1 MSFNNGGYGDQFQ
14 GQAQGDMNNQ
24 TPQPGDMGQPMGQPM
39 DTSGNGFPP
48 QGNMGPPGSAG
59 GDGQGQGAGKTTL
72 W

>member
-1 MSFNNGGYGDQFQ
+1 MSFNNGYGDQFQ
-14 GQAQGDMNNQ
+14 GQPQPQGDMNNQ
-24 TPQPGDMGQPMGQPM
+24 TPQPGDMGQPMDQ
-39 DTSGNGFPP
+39 SGNGFPP